1 MENPDNECLR
11 SNTGYVGTT
20 AAASTQTLPKWHGK
34 DDRHNPTG
42 QHSFIALKARLH
54 AGLMDFLLDNGA
66 LDGRKV
72 YHPWPPS
79 CSVWTIRVH
88 CPA

>member
-34 DDRHNPTG
+34 DDRHNPDRQTL
-42 QHSFIALKARLH
+42 HSLTTTMLGII
-54 AGLMDFLLDNGA
+54 N
-66 LDGRKV
+66 
-72 YHPWPPS
+72 
-79 CSVWTIRVH
+79 VH
-88 CPA
+88 TQLYLYYQVVVL